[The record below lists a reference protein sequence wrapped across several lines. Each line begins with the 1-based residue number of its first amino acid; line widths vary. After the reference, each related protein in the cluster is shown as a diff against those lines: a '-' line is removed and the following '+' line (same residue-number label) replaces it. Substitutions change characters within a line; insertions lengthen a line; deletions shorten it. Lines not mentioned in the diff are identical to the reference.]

1 MGQQRQ
7 RRDTR
12 NNLSD
17 IIGLGGVYKSK
28 PKRQNRF
35 MRYLQE
41 KNLSDHNF
49 FPDWASAQGSLCV
62 WYAGLRALGPTPAS
76 RGAGGFFFVV
86 FYRGSGDMGPFFIQ
100 KNAKKISE
108 LIDFCRGL

>member
-1 MGQQRQ
+1 MSVQAYASDVATVPKGHVMNSTGESRESWCSKKDAWETQMGQQRQ

-49 FPDWASAQGSLCV
+49 LSFSQS
-62 WYAGLRALGPTPAS
+62 
-76 RGAGGFFFVV
+76 GFVDAPMF
-86 FYRGSGDMGPFFIQ
+86 SKSMP
-100 KNAKKISE
+100 
-108 LIDFCRGL
+108 LI